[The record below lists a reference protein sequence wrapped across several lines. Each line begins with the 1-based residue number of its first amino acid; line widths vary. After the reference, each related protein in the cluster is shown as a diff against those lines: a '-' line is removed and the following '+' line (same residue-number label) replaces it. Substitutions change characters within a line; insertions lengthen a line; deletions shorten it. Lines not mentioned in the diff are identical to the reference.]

1 MFDFLF
7 YLIEKINKKN
17 AKVRVIRSP
26 PSISESNTPHANMS
40 FCLLSS
46 STLKMFEDFIERT
59 MWLEITHK
67 MLDEKFRHD
76 LPNQVFTDVL
86 MSLVFSLL
94 FL

>member
-1 MFDFLF
+1 
-7 YLIEKINKKN
+7 
-17 AKVRVIRSP
+17 
-26 PSISESNTPHANMS
+26 
-40 FCLLSS
+40 
-46 STLKMFEDFIERT
+46 MFEDFIERT

-67 MLDEKFRHD
+67 TLDETFRHD